1 MLTIRA
7 FNLKVER
14 VRYVNSSVVMQSIG
28 VVHWGTEM
36 GVFPYVYRHYTVEL
50 GPAGELLWRDGGRIV
65 ARWARVR

>member
-14 VRYVNSSVVMQSIG
+14 VRYVNSWIVMQS
-28 VVHWGTEM
+28 VEAVHWGMEM
-36 GVFPYVYRHYTVEL
+36 GVFPYVYRQYTVEL
-50 GPAGELLWRDGGRIV
+50 GPEGELLWKEGGRIV